1 MAAPTKPRRTPSG
14 QVRIIGGLWRR
25 SVITFSDAEALR
37 PTPDRV
43 RETLFN
49 WLGQD
54 LHGLRVLDAFSGTGA
69 LALEAA
75 SRGAAQV
82 VALETNAVSAR
93 AIAEHAERLGGTQI
107 TVLRAEALAWLSSCQ
122 ARFDVVFLDPPFAK
136 NYYAQLSVA
145 VPPVLTAAGRVYLEA
160 PNPVVE
166 FGALVLRKSMR
177 AGAVHAH
184 LFAPSG

>member
-1 MAAPTKPRRTPSG
+1 VAAHIKPKRAPSG
-14 QVRIIGGLWRR
+14 QVRIIGGQWRR
-25 SVITFSDAEALR
+25 SVITFSDAQDLR

-49 WLGQD
+49 WLGQN
-54 LHGLRVLDAFSGTGA
+54 LSGLRILDAFSGTGV

-82 VALETNAVSAR
+82 VALETNAHAAQ
-93 AIAEHAERLGGTQI
+93 AITAHAERLGGTQI
-107 TVLRAEALAWLSSCQ
+107 KVLRADALAWLSGTTE
-122 ARFDVVFLDPPFAK
+122 RFDVIFLDPPFSK
-136 NYYAQLSVA
+136 DYYARLSEVA
-145 VPPVLTAAGRVYLEA
+145 PLVLTDNGVVYVEA
-160 PNPVVE
+160 PNPVTE

-184 LFAPSG
+184 LFGHGS